1 MEPPAAASGDAE
13 PDRERVTCPWCE
25 SDQVERMALYGP
37 QQMADQYRCCECL
50 NFFGR
55 VLKR

>member
-1 MEPPAAASGDAE
+1 M
-13 PDRERVTCPWCE
+13 TCPWCE

-37 QQMADQYRCCECL
+37 QLMADQYRCCECL

>member
-1 MEPPAAASGDAE
+1 MTCAWCGS
-13 PDRERVTCPWCE
+13 DR
-25 SDQVERMALYGP
+25 VERMALYGP
-37 QQMADQYRCCECL
+37 QLMADQYRCRECF